1 MTDAAATGAATAEGG
16 GGAPGPGWMMPSE
29 TARHDCTWMAWPSQ
43 GYTLGE
49 TTEEVAAARRTWA
62 AVANAVVEFE
72 PVRMVVVPADL
83 DVAAGHLHPDVELV
97 PAALDDA
104 WMRDIG
110 PTFVRSADGSQLGAV
125 DWVFNGWGAQSWAT
139 WEHDARIG
147 AFVGGLSGAE
157 IVGSSLVNEGGGI
170 HVDGLGTVLLTE
182 TVQLDPGRNPGL
194 VRSDVEAELARTIG
208 ATTCIW
214 LPRGLTRDYDEFG
227 TRGHVD
233 IVATIA
239 GPGVVLLHEQQDP
252 SHPDHAVS
260 RTLRE
265 LLEEARD
272 ARGERLE
279 VVGVPAPRTVADAEG
294 PVDWSYIN
302 HLVVNDGVIACTF
315 GDEQDDASLGV
326 LADAY
331 PGRRVVGVDARPLFD
346 RGGGIH
352 CITQQQPCL

>member
-1 MTDAAATGAATAEGG
+1 VTDAAP
-16 GGAPGPGWMMPSE
+16 APSGVLAGRSAGEAVWRMPAE
-29 TARHDCTWMAWPSQ
+29 TAPHDCTWMAWPSQ
-43 GYTLGE
+43 GYTLGDTPAEVE
-49 TTEEVAAARRTWA
+49 TARSTWA
-62 AVANAVVEFE
+62 AVANAIVPFE
-72 PVRMVVVPADL
+72 PVRMVVVPDDL
-83 DVAAGHLHPDVELV
+83 DVARALLHPDVELV

-110 PTFVRSADGSQLGAV
+110 PTFVRSADGTRLGAV
-125 DWVFNGWGAQSWAT
+125 DWVFNGWGAQAWAS

-147 AFVGGLSGAE
+147 SYLGGLAGAQV
-157 IVGSSLVNEGGGI
+157 IDSRLVNEGGGI

-194 VRSDVEAELARTIG
+194 TRADVEAELARTIG
-208 ATTCIW
+208 ATAFVW

-233 IVATIA
+233 IVATMPS
-239 GPGVVLLHEQQDP
+239 PGVVLLHDQQDP
-252 SHPDHAVS
+252 AHPDHAVS
-260 RTLRE
+260 RELRE
-265 LLEEARD
+265 LLQDARD
-272 ARGERLE
+272 ARGQRLE
-279 VVGVPAPRTVADAEG
+279 VVGVPAPRTLADAEG

-302 HLVVNDGVIACTF
+302 HLVVNDAVIACTF

-331 PGRRVVGVDARPLFD
+331 PGRTVVGVDARPLFD

-352 CITQQQPCL
+352 CITQQQPSL